1 MQASMRLKN
10 WSHLNLTDLLP
21 AGVSF
26 TDPMFFD
33 NEASNITSSSK
44 VLPCLQ
50 PEIQRQSTCA
60 AITAIL

>member
-1 MQASMRLKN
+1 MLLPAQASMRLKN

-44 VLPCLQ
+44 VAPLP
-50 PEIQRQSTCA
+50 
-60 AITAIL
+60 AI